1 MLELTENQ
9 VLILLDLVEDKLF
22 MEEDIIRVE
31 KLNPTDLYVEELK
44 LMISAFKEVLPHE
57 LNNIVV

>member
-1 MLELTENQ
+1 MLELTETQ

-31 KLNPTDLYVEELK
+31 KLNPRDFYIEELK

-57 LNNIVV
+57 LNNK